1 MSTGW
6 KMGAPSMI
14 TANPNPMIKPCRHS
28 TLDSLSRSAMTFLR
42 KGRSQAKYLTTR
54 TPPKTSF
61 ITFTLLSACLRYS
74 F

>member
-6 KMGAPSMI
+6 KMGAPSMM
-14 TANPNPMIKPCRHS
+14 TANPKPMIKPCLHNTR
-28 TLDSLSRSAMTFLR
+28 DSLSRNAMTFLR
-42 KGRSQAKYLTTR
+42 KGRSHAKYFTTL

-61 ITFTLLSACLRYS
+61 MTFTLLSACLRYS